1 MERTQST
8 RILSISNV
16 KSINMLQTLMLICN
30 TNSKKTLSSDKI
42 YDNWYKVNSL
52 VNSLLEKCHDISVR
66 KKCTIKIEKSY
77 PSNYIQLQNNISKKI
92 PGSLIRMCIS
102 GSSLPRKD
110 NSKMENDIM
119 GKLIGEKNI
128 YELPERILLNK
139 NQKFFLD
146 QTVR

>member
-1 MERTQST
+1 M
-8 RILSISNV
+8 IHLS
-16 KSINMLQTLMLICN
+16 
-30 TNSKKTLSSDKI
+30 
-42 YDNWYKVNSL
+42 
-52 VNSLLEKCHDISVR
+52 EKNI
-66 KKCTIKIEKSY
+66 IEKSY